1 MIWRQRHIHNT
12 RHGKDILIV
21 ENMAK
26 TTKTAFTMISDFKF
40 ICKITVK
47 TSFVCQCKN
56 DHHDDDD
63 DDDDEVTVS
72 ILIFSW

>member
-1 MIWRQRHIHNT
+1 
-12 RHGKDILIV
+12 
-21 ENMAK
+21 MAK

-63 DDDDEVTVS
+63 DDDEVTVS
-72 ILIFSW
+72 I